1 MDTKQE
7 NRGKTTIRI
16 KKERKELLSKYA
28 TASVFLYGVISVNEF
43 VDVFNHYED
52 VKTDCEETT
61 LALQRF
67 AKTNDVEYSIFDGII
82 SGPAI
87 QPDFSDYE
95 DRVASIRER
104 QNGKPRYLPEKEEF
118 LRYETGDY
126 FEPKK
131 PYADLKA
138 YILKNHL
145 IERGEGLEGV
155 DGDLIDLREMIL
167 ENVDTTDC
175 IKYFTESDYVFD
187 GIDDLNR
194 FIRVLLNVFNN
205 TRIYENNGFTPEEI
219 STRDERSKLNPPSME
234 PLIINRVAK
243 KVGRNAPCPCGSGL
257 KYKRCHGR

>member
-1 MDTKQE
+1 MYSKQGIIGE
-7 NRGKTTIRI
+7 TTIRI

-43 VDVFNHYED
+43 ADVFNHYED
-52 VKTDCEETT
+52 AKTDYKEAT
-61 LALQRF
+61 LALQWF
-67 AKTNDVEYSIFDGII
+67 AKTNDVEYSMFNGII

-87 QPDFSDYE
+87 QPEFSDYE
-95 DRVASIRER
+95 EVVATIREN

-126 FEPKK
+126 FEPQK

-167 ENVDTTDC
+167 QDVNTTDC
-175 IKYFTESDYVFD
+175 INYFTESDYVFN
-187 GIDDLNR
+187 GIDDLNC
-194 FIRVLLNVFNN
+194 FVQVLLNVFNN
-205 TRIYENNGFTPEEI
+205 TRIYQNNGFTPEEI
-219 STRDERSKLNPPSME
+219 FRRFERPKLKPLPKE
-234 PLIINRVAK
+234 PFNINKVV
-243 KVGRNAPCPCGSGL
+243 KVGRNDPCPCGSGL

>member
-1 MDTKQE
+1 MYSKQE
-7 NRGKTTIRI
+7 STGGTTIRI

-28 TASVFLYGVISVNEF
+28 TASAFLYGVISVNEF

-52 VKTDCEETT
+52 VKTDYNETT

-67 AKTNDVEYSIFDGII
+67 AKTNDVEYFIFNGII

-95 DRVASIRER
+95 EIVASIREN

-126 FEPKK
+126 FEPQK

-145 IERGEGLEGV
+145 IEREDGLDGV

-167 ENVDTTDC
+167 HDVDTTDC
-175 IKYFTESDYVFD
+175 INYFTESDYVFN

-194 FIRVLLNVFNN
+194 FVQVLLNVFNN
-205 TRIYENNGFTPEEI
+205 TRIYKNNGFTPEELFK
-219 STRDERSKLNPPSME
+219 RDERPKLKPLPKE
-234 PLIINRVAK
+234 PIYINKVM
-243 KVGRNAPCPCGSGL
+243 KVGRNDPCPCGSGL